1 MRAFSLFLRAKK
13 WLRLAPVRQK
23 GSGSQA
29 RALAIPKFNQRGNGR
44 AVNVTPRNSKLE
56 VQFRAF
62 HRALFLRQEILPH
75 FVSLHLVGTGDIL
88 LGGVGG
94 GGVGIPFR
102 GEYGNIRSCHGNW
115 DGLRPNGLLG
125 SDAEFTCYLLL
136 IINLMQNC
144 CGPGA
149 FPASQ

>member
-94 GGVGIPFR
+94 AFHS
-102 GEYGNIRSCHGNW
+102 GESTETFAAATETGMGS
-115 DGLRPNGLLG
+115 GLMG
-125 SDAEFTCYLLL
+125 YLAR
-136 IINLMQNC
+136 MQNL
-144 CGPGA
+144 PVI
-149 FPASQ
+149 FYS